1 MNVSPAGL
9 RILLLLFSVLLPSA
23 SGAEPLTLKRAVA
36 LALSHSTG
44 AVMAEADQQRA
55 LASYREA
62 RNAYVPQFTLGS
74 ALGRSSG
81 FPLSLEGAAPSIF
94 NVNTQSVLLN
104 PSVRDFVRAA
114 RSEANAA
121 SFDNKDRRIEV
132 IQETVLDYLELLRW
146 QQQIE
151 LLRQEETRS
160 GQMEAAVEARVKEGV
175 DSPLDRDK
183 ASLASARIRL
193 RRAEAAGSADFLR
206 TRLSQLTG
214 LPLPAIEPV
223 ADSVPAFPAPPQEDD
238 VPARATAVSPVI
250 QSAMEH
256 AQALQ
261 FRARGEHRALWPS
274 LDFAGQ
280 YALLAKY
287 NNYQDFFKS
296 FQRHNGSVGVV
307 MRLPFFN
314 LAQRSRAQAA
324 DAEALK
330 ARKSAEAAKE
340 HLSVETLR
348 QQRMVEQ
355 LAAAR
360 DVAQLE
366 HKVAQTTLDALETRA
381 QAGTASFHDL
391 EDARRQAR
399 ERRNQYEDASLQFER
414 ARVNLLRSTGELE
427 NWVNAAP

>member
-9 RILLLLFSVLLPSA
+9 PILLLLFSVLLPSA
-23 SGAEPLTLKRAVA
+23 SVAEPLTLKRAVT
-36 LALSHSTG
+36 LALTHSTG

-62 RNAYVPQFTLGS
+62 RNAYAPQFTLGS
-74 ALGRSSG
+74 ALGKSSG

-121 SFDNKDRRIEV
+121 SFDNKDRRNEV
-132 IQETVLDYLELLRW
+132 ILETVLDYLELLRW

-151 LLRQEETRS
+151 QLRQEEARS
-160 GQMEAAVEARVKEGV
+160 HQMEAAVEARVKEGV

-193 RRAEAAGSADFLR
+193 RRAEAGGSADFLR
-206 TRLSQLTG
+206 TRLAQLTG
-214 LPLPAIEPV
+214 LPLPSIEPV
-223 ADSVPAFPAPPQEDD
+223 ADSVPAFPAPAEEEDI
-238 VPARATAVSPVI
+238 PARATAISPVI

-280 YALLAKY
+280 YALLAKF

-296 FQRHNGSVGVV
+296 FQRNNGSVGVV

-324 DAEALK
+324 DAEALR

-340 HLSVETLR
+340 HLSAETLR
-348 QQRMVEQ
+348 LQRMVEQ

-366 HKVAQTTLDALETRA
+366 HKVAQSTLDAVETRA
-381 QAGTASFHDL
+381 QAGSASFHDL
-391 EDARRQAR
+391 EDARLQAR

-427 NWVNAAP
+427 NWVNNAP